1 MNAPANSESVFS
13 RRAFQFIAASLIS
26 FQMIL
31 DALIFE
37 LFRFKV
43 DSRGWKDQKCLVFNL
58 SMPLIQKCCPCKK
71 QSKMS
76 HIVQNLTNFSSDIW
90 CWIFPNFC
98 LQHWFRLAKWFIAYS
113 CSGPSFFTK
122 NKKNDWSAGRDQNIR
137 VRKHVQWSEGHLGT
151 FRKYFRK

>member
-1 MNAPANSESVFS
+1 MIFSNSLNSFSFPAWMSRLNSGIEIGSPTWTPPQTRKCIFEACFSVYCCEFDIIS
-13 RRAFQFIAASLIS
+13 NDLGCPNIRAFQVQS
-26 FQMIL
+26 
-31 DALIFE
+31 
-37 LFRFKV
+37 
-43 DSRGWKDQKCLVFNL
+43 WKDQKCPVFNL
-58 SMPLIQKCCPCKK
+58 SMPLIQKCCLCEK

-122 NKKNDWSAGRDQNIR
+122 NQKWLIS
-137 VRKHVQWSEGHLGT
+137 W
-151 FRKYFRK
+151 